1 MSDFDSV
8 NRGFERAFARRAKQ
22 QALLNNPELQH
33 QHDEQE
39 KQKEVQAVERQAQSQ
54 AQALEREIARQL
66 DNANASARAEAKIEA
81 ARAEHQ
87 ANVLVRKQAKEHV
100 QAMLNNPDLKRQA
113 QLQANQV
120 KLQSEHLLTQVGDS
134 IAKSKAQLASLKA
147 DNVLP
152 DTPVMESLPTPP
164 KLSDE
169 EQYQTTIVTKMV
181 ALIKQRKMK

>member
-1 MSDFDSV
+1 MSNV
-8 NRGFERAFARRAKQ
+8 NQ
-22 QALLNNPELQH
+22 V
-33 QHDEQE
+33 DE
-39 KQKEVQAVERQAQSQ
+39 
-54 AQALEREIARQL
+54 LEREIARQL
-66 DNANASARAEAKIEA
+66 NIANTSARAQAKLEA

-87 ANVLVRKQAKEHV
+87 AKALVRKQAREHV

-113 QLQANQV
+113 QLHANQV
-120 KLQSEHLLTQVGDS
+120 KLQSEQSLKQVADL
-134 IAKSKAQLASLKA
+134 IAESKAQLASLKA
-147 DNVLP
+147 DNILP